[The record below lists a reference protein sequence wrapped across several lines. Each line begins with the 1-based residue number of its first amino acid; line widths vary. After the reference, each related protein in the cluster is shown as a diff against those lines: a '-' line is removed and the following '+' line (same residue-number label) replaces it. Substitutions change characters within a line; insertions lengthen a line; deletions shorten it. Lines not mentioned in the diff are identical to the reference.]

1 MIAEEKMFRYREDLK
16 YIVLDTE
23 TESLNL
29 HLSRCWEIAWLVI
42 ENGKIV
48 KEYQKFPFI
57 HDLAVSKG
65 AAQITRFNY
74 NDWKAKSEDPKKVYE
89 LLASYLYN
97 PEYLV
102 VAQNGLFF
110 DVYQIANFQRYL
122 GEKIDYSY
130 INRVYDTLALGRAN
144 LLGAKFP
151 DSKGEITPWMYR
163 FCGFF
168 QKGLKA
174 SLGALCKQF
183 DIVYDDTKVH
193 EGLKDV
199 FLTHEVFKKLY
210 WQLEVW
216 N

>member
-1 MIAEEKMFRYREDLK
+1 L
-16 YIVLDTE
+16 IVGQ
-23 TESLNL
+23 NL
-29 HLSRCWEIAWLVI
+29 
-42 ENGKIV
+42 
-48 KEYQKFPFI
+48 
-57 HDLAVSKG
+57 
-65 AAQITRFNY
+65 
-74 NDWKAKSEDPKKVYE
+74 
-89 LLASYLYN
+89 
-97 PEYLV
+97 
-102 VAQNGLFF
+102 LFF
-110 DVYQIANFQRYL
+110 DVYQVANFQRYL

-144 LLGAKFP
+144 LLGVKFP
-151 DSKGEITPWMYR
+151 DGGDEITPWMYR

-199 FLTHEVFKKLY
+199 LLTDEVFKKLY